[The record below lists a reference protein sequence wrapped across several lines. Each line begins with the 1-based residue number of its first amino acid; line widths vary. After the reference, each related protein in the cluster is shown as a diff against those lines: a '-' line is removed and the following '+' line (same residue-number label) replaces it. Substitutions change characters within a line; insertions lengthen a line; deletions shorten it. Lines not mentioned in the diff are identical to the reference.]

1 MSRFHGSDSGWT
13 FELLASMRLITP
25 WEAGLVRGVIAEAA
39 LGACLERAQ
48 TLHLHVKVADTGGLP
63 RDGFE
68 AAGGLLDYARDGF
81 VKYRMPGGINAIFS
95 HIPIAADDLRDCAAN
110 RRSRPLLDHIGI
122 DVRHVDTES
131 RAAFDALPQAALE
144 RGWAHVA
151 QGEPGRAVHCCH
163 VEVARKHWLYPS
175 GDGARPIEVAF
186 GPLRA
191 SEGASG
197 CDLRPAD
204 PRIVASAP
212 ARCCTA

>member
-1 MSRFHGSDSGWT
+1 MSRFQDSDAGGT
-13 FELLASMRLITP
+13 FELLGSMRLITP

-39 LGACLERAQ
+39 LGACLERAE
-48 TLHLHVKVADTGGLP
+48 TLHLHVKVADTGRLA
-63 RDGFE
+63 RAGFE
-68 AAGGLLDYARDGF
+68 AAGGLLDYARGGF

-95 HIPIAADDLRDCAAN
+95 HIPIAADDLRDCGAN
-110 RRSRPLLDHIGI
+110 RPRPFLDHIGI

-151 QGEPGRAVHCCH
+151 QGEPGRAVRCCH
-163 VEVARKHWLYPS
+163 VEVAGKHWLYPS
-175 GDGARPIEVAF
+175 EDGARPIEIAF
-186 GPLRA
+186 GPLRR

-204 PRIVASAP
+204 PRIAASAP
-212 ARCCTA
+212 ARCRAA